1 MLFDDGAD
9 HFGVMRVDAVPFQA
23 NSAYYDLRDDVPFLH
38 LDSSGLR
45 VTGCNRHSL
54 MVDDGGKV
62 GWLLPDRW

>member
-38 LDSSGLR
+38 LNSFGL
-45 VTGCNRHSL
+45 
-54 MVDDGGKV
+54 KV
-62 GWLLPDRW
+62 AGIA